1 MVSTNFTSFDQE
13 PTPELQAQC
22 NEVIRQWQSGDLP
35 FRDASI
41 ALNALREE
49 AITSNHYAN
58 EARIEYLLGYMQGY
72 RSNLNISIKHF
83 ERARMLF
90 SRIGNDT
97 RVMRCDLNL
106 GESYR
111 QKGDFTKAR
120 RLFRAAYEKS
130 AALGETATQTIARSN
145 EGLMLL
151 SMGQIESARGA
162 LNEALELADNW
173 ERDDRTNLAGLLC
186 EMHHGLAVISLNDGD
201 LDKAWM
207 QANHALQIAQ
217 EIEQP
222 LSVGFA
228 SRTMGE
234 VLTAMENTLQD
245 VPEDDTKRPD
255 DYFRASIDAFRSLDA
270 EGEMARTMHIYAR
283 CLVKQGR
290 RVPAARTL
298 QQATLIFAKL
308 GMVDDAAKAAESQAE
323 IF

>member
-1 MVSTNFTSFDQE
+1 MVSSNSTSFEKE
-13 PTPELQAQC
+13 PTPELQTQC
-22 NEVIRQWQSGDLP
+22 NEIIRQWQAGELP

-41 ALNALREE
+41 AINALRDE
-49 AITSNHYAN
+49 AITTNHLAN
-58 EARIEYLLGYMQGY
+58 EARVEYLLGYMQGY
-72 RSNLNISIKHF
+72 RSNLNVSIKHF

-90 SRIGNDT
+90 SRVENET

-120 RLFRAAYEKS
+120 RLFRSAYEKS
-130 AALGETATQTIARSN
+130 VALGETATQTIARSN

-151 SMGQIESARGA
+151 SMGQIESARVA
-162 LNEALELADNW
+162 LNEALLLSDHW
-173 ERDDRTNLAGLLC
+173 ERSDRTNLAGLLC
-186 EMHHGLAVISLNDGD
+186 EMHHGLAVISLNDND
-201 LDKAWM
+201 LMKAWD
-207 QANHALQIAQ
+207 QANRALQIAK

-222 LSVGFA
+222 LNVGFS

-234 VLTAMENTLQD
+234 VLTAIESSSED
-245 VPEDDTKRPD
+245 VVVDGETRPD

-283 CLVKQGR
+283 CLAKQGR
-290 RVPAARTL
+290 RVPAARNL

>member
-1 MVSTNFTSFDQE
+1 MVSSNSTSFEKE
-13 PTPELQAQC
+13 PTPELETQC
-22 NEVIRQWQSGDLP
+22 NEIIRQWQAGELP
-35 FRDASI
+35 FRDAAI
-41 ALNALREE
+41 AMNILREE
-49 AITSNHYAN
+49 AIVKNHFAN
-58 EARIEYLLGYMQGY
+58 EGRVEYLLGYMQGY

-90 SRIGNDT
+90 SRVENEA

-120 RLFRAAYEKS
+120 RLFRSAYEKS
-130 AALGETATQTIARSN
+130 ILLGEIGTQTIARSN

-151 SMGQIESARGA
+151 SMGQIESARAA
-162 LNEALELADNW
+162 LNEALGLSKQW
-173 ERDDRTNLAGLLC
+173 DDRNRTSLAGLLC
-186 EMHHGLAVISLNDGD
+186 EMHHGLAVISLNDND
-201 LDKAWM
+201 LHKAWF
-207 QANHALQIAQ
+207 QANRALEIAQ

-222 LSVGFA
+222 LNVGFA

-234 VLTAMENTLQD
+234 VLTALEASPDEISVDEAT
-245 VPEDDTKRPD
+245 RPD

-298 QQATLIFAKL
+298 QQATIIFAKL